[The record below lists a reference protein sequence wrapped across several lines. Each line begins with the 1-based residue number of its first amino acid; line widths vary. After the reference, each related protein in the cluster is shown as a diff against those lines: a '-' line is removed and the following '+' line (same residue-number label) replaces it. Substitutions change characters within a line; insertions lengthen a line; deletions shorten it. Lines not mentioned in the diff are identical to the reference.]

1 MTDKSY
7 PECSAMPKETFF
19 NLPDDKRQAILDL
32 AIEEF
37 AAHDYRN
44 ASISRI
50 VERAGIAKGSFYQ
63 YFADKKDLYL
73 YLVDMAMQEKRAFM
87 SQTRM
92 PQPDM
97 DVFAFIRWLLRTGVD
112 FQFSS
117 PRLARIG
124 YRALYDDAPLP
135 EETQALIKQGSL
147 AYFRELVAGGM
158 ARGEIDSA
166 LDPDVVAFVFAAVFS
181 ELGDYML
188 NRMMASAERMAEGDL
203 SIMAAEESQSVFD
216 AVLMILRRGMATPPG
231 SA

>member
-1 MTDKSY
+1 V
-7 PECSAMPKETFF
+7 PKETFF

-37 AAHDYRN
+37 AAHDYKN

-73 YLVDMAMQEKRAFM
+73 YLVDLAMQEKRAFM
-87 SQTRM
+87 SQTRL

-112 FQFSS
+112 FQFSN
-117 PRLARIG
+117 PKLARIG
-124 YRALYDDAPLP
+124 YRALYDDVPLP
-135 EETQALIKQGSL
+135 DETQALIKQGSL
-147 AYFRELVAGGM
+147 VYFNQLVAGGM
-158 ARGEIDSA
+158 ARGELDAA
-166 LDPDVVAFVFAAVFS
+166 LDPDVAAFIFNAVFT

-188 NRMMASAERMAEGDL
+188 SRLDLDVERMLEGDL
-203 SIMAAEESQSVFD
+203 SAMGSAESQAIFD
-216 AVLMILRRGMATPPG
+216 AVLAILQRGMAAPQRVGTLSP
-231 SA
+231 

>member
-1 MTDKSY
+1 
-7 PECSAMPKETFF
+7 MPKETFF

-37 AAHDYRN
+37 AAHDYKN

-73 YLVDMAMQEKRAFM
+73 YLIDRAMQEKRDFM

-97 DVFAFIRWLLRTGVD
+97 GIFAFIRWLLHTGVD
-112 FQFSS
+112 FQFSN
-117 PRLARIG
+117 PKLARIG
-124 YRALYDDAPLP
+124 YRALYDDVPLP
-135 EETQALIKQGSL
+135 DETQALIKQGGL
-147 AYFRELVAGGM
+147 VYFNQLVAGGM
-158 ARGEIDSA
+158 ARGELDPA
-166 LDPDVVAFVFAAVFS
+166 LDPDVAAFIFNAVFT

-188 NRMMASAERMAEGDL
+188 SRMNLDVEKMLEGDLSAMASAE
-203 SIMAAEESQSVFD
+203 SQAIFD
-216 AVLMILRRGMATPPG
+216 AVLTILQRGMSVPRSDPQ
-231 SA
+231 

>member
-1 MTDKSY
+1 
-7 PECSAMPKETFF
+7 MPKETFF

-37 AAHDYRN
+37 AAHDYKN

-73 YLVDMAMQEKRAFM
+73 YLVDLAMQEKRAFM

-92 PQPDM
+92 PQPDL

-112 FQFSS
+112 FQFSN

-124 YRALYDDAPLP
+124 YRALYDDVPLP
-135 EETQALIKQGSL
+135 DETQALIKQGSL
-147 AYFRELVAGGM
+147 VYFRQLVAGGL
-158 ARGEIDSA
+158 ARGE
-166 LDPDVVAFVFAAVFS
+166 LDPMLDQDVAAFVFAAVFT
-181 ELGDYML
+181 ELGDYILGRL
-188 NRMMASAERMAEGDL
+188 NTSAEQMAEGDL
-203 SIMAAEESQSVFD
+203 SVMAAGESQSVFD
-216 AVLMILRRGMATPPG
+216 AVMAILQRGMAAPATRDQG
-231 SA
+231 A

>member
-1 MTDKSY
+1 
-7 PECSAMPKETFF
+7 MPKDTFF

-37 AAHDYRN
+37 AAHDYKN

-63 YFADKKDLYL
+63 YFVDKKDLYL
-73 YLVDMAMQEKRAFM
+73 YLVDRAMQEKRDFM

-124 YRALYDDAPLP
+124 YRALYDDVPLP
-135 EETQALIKQGSL
+135 DETQALVRQGSL
-147 AYFRELVAGGM
+147 AYFRQLVAGGM
-158 ARGEIDSA
+158 ARGQLDPL
-166 LDPDVVAFVFAAVFS
+166 LDPDVAAFVFAAVFT
-181 ELGDYML
+181 ELGNYIL
-188 NRMMASAERMAEGDL
+188 GRMSTSPEQMALGDL
-203 SIMAAEESQSVFD
+203 SVMASSESQSIFD
-216 AVLMILRRGMATPPG
+216 AVMAILQRGMAAPHDG
-231 SA
+231 VQGA

>member
-1 MTDKSY
+1 
-7 PECSAMPKETFF
+7 MPKETFF

-37 AAHDYRN
+37 AAHDYKN

-63 YFADKKDLYL
+63 YFADKQDLYL
-73 YLVDMAMQEKRAFM
+73 YLVDLAMQEKRAFM
-87 SQTRM
+87 SQSRM
-92 PQPDM
+92 PQPEM

-112 FQFSS
+112 FQFSN

-147 AYFRELVAGGM
+147 AYFRELAAGGM
-158 ARGEIDSA
+158 ARGQLDPT
-166 LDPDVVAFVFAAVFS
+166 LDPDVAAFVFTAVFI
-181 ELGDYML
+181 ELGNYIL
-188 NRMMASAERMAEGDL
+188 GRMNTSPEQMAQGDL
-203 SIMAAEESQSVFD
+203 SVMASGESQSIFD
-216 AVLMILRRGMATPPG
+216 SVMAILQRGMAAPLAG
-231 SA
+231 VQGA

>member
-1 MTDKSY
+1 
-7 PECSAMPKETFF
+7 MPKETFF

-37 AAHDYRN
+37 AAYDYKN

-73 YLVDMAMQEKRAFM
+73 YLVDLAMQEKRDFM

-97 DVFAFIRWLLRTGVD
+97 GVFAFIRWLLHTGVD
-112 FQFSS
+112 FQFSN
-117 PRLARIG
+117 PKLARIG
-124 YRALYDDAPLP
+124 YRALYDDVPLP
-135 EETQALIKQGSL
+135 DETQALIKQGGL
-147 AYFRELVAGGM
+147 VYFRQLVAGGM
-158 ARGEIDSA
+158 ARGELDRA
-166 LDPDVVAFVFAAVFS
+166 LDPDVAAFIFNAVFT

-188 NRMMASAERMAEGDL
+188 SRMDIDVERLLDGDM
-203 SIMAAEESQSVFD
+203 SIMATDESQAIFD
-216 AVLMILRRGMATPPG
+216 AVLTILQRGMAAPELRR
-231 SA
+231 